1 MYAYLRKA
9 REKGDLVEADKARY
23 NVGVYTMRL
32 SKLRREVT
40 TCDEVLERGGMIRE
54 NLRRIRENDYRG
66 AYITRNTKNKDY
78 ER

>member
-1 MYAYLRKA
+1 
-9 REKGDLVEADKARY
+9 
-23 NVGVYTMRL
+23 MRL

-40 TCDEVLERGGMIRE
+40 TCDEVLERGGMVRE

-66 AYITRNTKNKDY
+66 AYIPNKSKNKDY